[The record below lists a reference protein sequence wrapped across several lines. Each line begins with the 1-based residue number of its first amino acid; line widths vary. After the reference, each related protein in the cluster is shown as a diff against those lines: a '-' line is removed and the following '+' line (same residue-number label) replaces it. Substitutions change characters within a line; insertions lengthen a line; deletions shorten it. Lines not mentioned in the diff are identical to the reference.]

1 MLLKFGGDV
10 VLVYMKCAVCGR
22 TIEELEDEFG
32 NDAEIKDHQG
42 IKKCSKCIR
51 EYEVET
57 GDGNSDSSDERNQ
70 DLNWK
75 DEVTA

>member
-1 MLLKFGGDV
+1 
-10 VLVYMKCAVCGR
+10 MKCAVCGR
-22 TIEELEDEFG
+22 SKEELEEEFG
-32 NDAEIKDHQG
+32 NDAEIKEHQG
-42 IKKCSKCIR
+42 INKCSKCIR

-57 GDGNSDSSDERNQ
+57 GDGNSESSDDRNQ

>member
-1 MLLKFGGDV
+1 
-10 VLVYMKCAVCGR
+10 MKCAVCGR

-32 NDAEIKDHQG
+32 NEAEIKDHQG

-57 GDGNSDSSDERNQ
+57 EDENSSSSENGDK